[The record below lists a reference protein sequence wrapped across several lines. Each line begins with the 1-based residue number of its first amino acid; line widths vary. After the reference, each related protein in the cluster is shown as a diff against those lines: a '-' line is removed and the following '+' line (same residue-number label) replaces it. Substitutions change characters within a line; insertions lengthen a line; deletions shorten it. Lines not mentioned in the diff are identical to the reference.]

1 MNKLNLPIIWRLPHG
16 LKVSKSY
23 LIQKRKQIKPFT
35 YLKNSISLTTTI
47 KNSIDKNK
55 QILAF
60 MPNLVHSLDSS
71 TLILLYYTFY
81 NTIIEESQFVNF

>member
-35 YLKNSISLTTTI
+35 YLKNSISLTTT
-47 KNSIDKNK
+47 
-55 QILAF
+55 
-60 MPNLVHSLDSS
+60 SS
-71 TLILLYYTFY
+71 
-81 NTIIEESQFVNF
+81 